1 MVTERRRAFALSLVS
16 EATPDPT
23 VATASS
29 GIDAPGDDATIE
41 PGDIWA
47 VRDSPGEHLPEGC
60 EAEVTSVEVLDGV
73 PSVSFLFETGE
84 TVTYTAEYV
93 GGFDCF
99 LSATG
104 RRGGLK
110 SR

>member
-1 MVTERRRAFALSLVS
+1 MARRRALAGLLVPES
-16 EATPDPT
+16 APEGTAGIADTDTPG
-23 VATASS
+23 A
-29 GIDAPGDDATIE
+29 DATIE

-47 VRDSPGEHLPEGC
+47 VRESPGEHLPEGC
-60 EAEVTSVEVLDGV
+60 EAEVTAVEVVDGV

-84 TVTYTAEYV
+84 TVTYPAEYV
-93 GGFDCF
+93 GGFECF

-104 RRGGLK
+104 RQGGLK